1 MTRSFRTW
9 LIAIQVCAVMAL
21 TRGAHARSLLLWN
34 ATASAPIG
42 LYLVRPDPTPSVG
55 DLLVV
60 RPDPALSRW
69 MAARRYI
76 GQGVP
81 LVKRV
86 AAAGEAS
93 VCRSGARITIDQRL
107 YALALDRDRLGRPL
121 PNWRGCYRL
130 KVGQVF
136 LLNAAPTWLDGR
148 YFGPTSVTAV
158 IGRASPVWL
167 RSGR

>member
-1 MTRSFRTW
+1 
-9 LIAIQVCAVMAL
+9 MAL
-21 TRGAHARSLLLWN
+21 ARGAHARPWLLWN

-42 LYLVRPDPTPSVG
+42 LYFVRPDPSPTVG

-60 RPDPALSRW
+60 RPDPAVGRW
-69 MAARRYI
+69 MVGRRYI

-86 AAAGEAS
+86 AAAGGAE
-93 VCRSGARITIDQRL
+93 VCRSGAEITVDQRL
-107 YALALDRDRLGRPL
+107 SAVALNRDRLGRPL
-121 PNWRGCYRL
+121 PSWRGCYRL

-136 LLNAAPTWLDGR
+136 LLNAAPTSLDGR

-158 IGRASPVWL
+158 IGCASPVWL

>member
-1 MTRSFRTW
+1 MTVARRAR
-9 LIAIQVCAVMAL
+9 LIGVQLCAVMSL
-21 TRGAHARSLLLWN
+21 SRDARARPLLLWN

-42 LYLVRPDPTPSVG
+42 LYLVRSDPSPTVG
-55 DLLVV
+55 DLIVV
-60 RPDPALSRW
+60 RPDLALSEW
-69 MAARRYI
+69 MVARRYI

-86 AAAGEAS
+86 AAADGAE
-93 VCRSGARITIDQRL
+93 VCRLGARVTIDQRL
-107 YALALDRDRLGRPL
+107 SALALDRDRLGRPL

-136 LLNAAPTWLDGR
+136 LLNAAPTSLDGR

>member
-1 MTRSFRTW
+1 MSRRAR
-9 LIAIQVCAVMAL
+9 LIGVQLCAVVAL
-21 TRGAHARSLLLWN
+21 SRDAHARPLLLWN

-42 LYLVRPDPTPSVG
+42 LYLVRPDPSPTVG

-60 RPDPALSRW
+60 RPDPALSEW
-69 MAARRYI
+69 MVGRRYI

-86 AAAGEAS
+86 AAADGAE

-107 YALALDRDRLGRPL
+107 SAVALDRDRVGRPL

-136 LLNAAPTWLDGR
+136 LLNTAPTSLDGR

-158 IGRASPVWL
+158 IGRARPLWL
-167 RSGR
+167 RVGR

>member
-1 MTRSFRTW
+1 MC
-9 LIAIQVCAVMAL
+9 AQVCAVVAL
-21 TRGAHARSLLLWN
+21 ARGAHANPWLLWN

-42 LYLVRPDPTPSVG
+42 LYFVRSDPRPAVG

-60 RPDPALSRW
+60 RADPALSEW
-69 MAARRYI
+69 MVARRYI

-86 AAAGEAS
+86 AAVGGAD
-93 VCRSGARITIDQRL
+93 VCRSGVRITVDQRL
-107 YALALDRDRLGRPL
+107 SAVALDRDRLDRPL

-136 LLNAAPTWLDGR
+136 LLNAAPTSLDGR

-158 IGRASPVWL
+158 IGQARPLWL
-167 RSGR
+167 QTGC